1 MLDPV
6 QMSGNPI
13 LQVLI
18 HIQVAFDFLVVGND
32 VDSQLTWWNLV
43 QALKENP
50 LFITKTNSI
59 RKHPPRY

>member
-18 HIQVAFDFLVVGND
+18 HIQVTSDFLVVGND
-32 VDSQLTWWNLV
+32 VDSQLTWWNPM
-43 QALKENP
+43 QTLKENP
-50 LFITKTNSI
+50 PFTTRANLIC
-59 RKHPPRY
+59 KH